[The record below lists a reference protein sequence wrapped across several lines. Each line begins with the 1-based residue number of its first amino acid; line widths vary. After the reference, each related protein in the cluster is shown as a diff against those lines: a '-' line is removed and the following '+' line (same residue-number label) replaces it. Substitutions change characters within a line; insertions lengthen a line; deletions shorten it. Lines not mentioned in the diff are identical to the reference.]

1 VRRIA
6 LFVVVVAV
14 ATVPRLSNVEGTFR
28 DSGVVLGGED
38 SYYHM
43 RRIELALD
51 NGGVIPPV
59 DRYVNYPEGALLD
72 WPPGFDLTLAG
83 ITAIVRSVW
92 PAPSPAAVCSVAIAV
107 IGALTAGLTALLA
120 RARGV
125 NGWAAG
131 LLVAGMAAHIDYTQI
146 GRVDHHVLE
155 PLMVLVPLAAVP
167 LTDDRLR
174 WSVAGAVAALSA
186 AFWPGSIVLVPALV
200 ATLLVAAGI
209 WRTIAWDTAV
219 RAVGVGFA
227 TSLVLSLSS
236 RWTWEHRAVYYALSW
251 FQPIVWGAAWGLV
264 LACARLRREVAAV
277 AIAVAALVAI
287 AASHD
292 TLGRALGYLMTTE
305 AQISTVHES
314 ESLWHRGALFATRWL
329 SPLLWAAPYAVLA
342 VLRGSFVRRD
352 AYSFALGAFAA
363 TTGFL
368 AIDQVRFGA
377 LFMVPFALA
386 VATLAGSVVSTAV
399 VAIAALFSAW
409 QFLTFQPYGLPQPE
423 EAADVFAW
431 LRDVAPPTRGF
442 RDGIDAPEYAVLSG
456 WGWGHWVTYLGH
468 KANIANPLGQTE
480 ENLRGV
486 RRAAEILL
494 ATDPR
499 EALARA
505 DTLGVRYVLATTP
518 EREIDGLVLQ
528 LGMDPATVID
538 WSRSPPA
545 LQDGYLRSFD
555 YALYGEDALVPV
567 LADRVRLVF
576 EGSATRPF
584 VRGSEPYAKVFE
596 IVRGVELVVQSD
608 TSCTLRQEIVGAARP
623 LVRNAEAEPD
633 ATGAVRF
640 RVPYATSGSIRGSAA
655 VVTCGATSILFQPAE
670 ADVLEGQTLRGTAR
684 E

>member
-1 VRRIA
+1 VRPIA
-6 LFVVVVAV
+6 LFAVVVVL
-14 ATVPRLSNVEGTFR
+14 ATVPRMSNVAGTFR

-83 ITAIVRSVW
+83 ITAFVRSVW
-92 PAPSPAAVCSVAIAV
+92 PAPSPAAVCSVAIAI

-120 RARGV
+120 RARGA

-155 PLMVLVPLAAVP
+155 PLMVLAPLAAVP
-167 LTDDRLR
+167 SMDDRLR
-174 WSVAGAVAALSA
+174 WSVAAAVAALSA
-186 AFWPGSIVLVPALV
+186 AFWPGSVVLVPAVV

-209 WRTIAWDTAV
+209 WRTIAWGTAV
-219 RAVGVGFA
+219 RAVGVGFV
-227 TSLVLSLSS
+227 TSVVLSLSS
-236 RWTWEHRAVYYALSW
+236 RWTWEHRAVYYALSG

-277 AIAVAALVAI
+277 AIGVSTLVAI

-292 TLGRALGYLMTTE
+292 TLGHALSYLMTTE

-329 SPLLWAAPYAVLA
+329 SPLVWIAPLAVLA
-342 VLRGSFVRRD
+342 VLRTSFVRRD
-352 AYSFALGAFAA
+352 AYSFALGAIAA

-368 AIDQVRFGA
+368 AVDQVRFGS
-377 LFMVPFALA
+377 LFTVPFALA
-386 VATLAGSVVSTAV
+386 VATLAGSLLSCAI

-409 QFLTFQPYGLPQPE
+409 PFLGFQPYGLPQPE

-442 RDGIDAPEYAVLSG
+442 RDGADAPEYSVLSG

-505 DTLGVRYVLATTP
+505 ETLGVRYVLATMP
-518 EREIDGLVLQ
+518 EREIDGLALQ

-545 LQDGYLRSFD
+545 LEDGYLRSFD

-576 EGSATRPF
+576 EGSASRPF

-596 IVRGVELVVQSD
+596 IVRGVELVVQTD
-608 TSCTLRQEIVGAARP
+608 TSCILRQEIVGASRA
-623 LVRNAEAEPD
+623 LVRHADAAPD
-633 ATGAVRF
+633 GSGVVRF
-640 RVPYATSGSIRGSAA
+640 RVPYATSGVIRGGVA
-655 VVTCGATSILFQPAE
+655 VVTCGGTSILFSPAE
-670 ADVLEGQTLRGTAR
+670 ADVLEGRILRGTAP
-684 E
+684 